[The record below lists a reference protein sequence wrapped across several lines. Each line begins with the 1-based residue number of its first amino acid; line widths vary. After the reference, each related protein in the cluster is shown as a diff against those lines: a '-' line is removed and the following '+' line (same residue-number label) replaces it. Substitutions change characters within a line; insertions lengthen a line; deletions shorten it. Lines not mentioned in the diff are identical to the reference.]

1 MVRAYVTIMTG
12 AGTSRSVVERLREV
26 QGVLK
31 ADIVAGEFDVVA
43 EVETDSETG
52 LLALV
57 TDDIQSID
65 GVGRTSTC
73 IVLS

>member
-1 MVRAYVTIMTG
+1 MVRAYVTIVTG
-12 AGTSRSVVERLREV
+12 AGTSRDVVEQLRAV
-26 QGVLK
+26 PGVLK

-43 EVETDSETG
+43 EVETDSESD

-57 TDDIQSID
+57 TDEIQSIE